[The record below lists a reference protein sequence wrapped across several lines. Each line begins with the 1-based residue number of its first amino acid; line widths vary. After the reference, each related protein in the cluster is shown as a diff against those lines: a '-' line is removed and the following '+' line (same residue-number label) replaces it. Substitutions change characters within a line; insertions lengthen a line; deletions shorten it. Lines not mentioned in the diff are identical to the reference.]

1 MPRKSLSESGASPVM
16 RVRVPD
22 TLLDAAHAKARRN
35 DATLAIV
42 VRALLEWW
50 ITQPDAQQGH

>member
-1 MPRKSLSESGASPVM
+1 MPRKSLSDSGTSPVL
-16 RVRVPD
+16 RVRVPT
-22 TLLDAAHAKARRN
+22 TLLDAAHAKALRN

-50 ITQPDAQQGH
+50 LTQPDAQQGP